1 MKLDILLK
9 AISPL
14 AVTGTQDRDVTGI
27 AYDSR
32 HVVEGSLFVALPGE
46 KVDGSQYIDAAIDR
60 GAVAVISEHP
70 GLATRATHIQVHHA
84 RQTLADISAAFFRSP
99 SNYLKIAAVT
109 GTNGKTTTAFL
120 IKHICDAALLRC
132 GLLGTV
138 RYVVGD
144 REIPATRTTPESADV
159 QELLWQMRSA
169 GCKSCAMEVS
179 SHAMVQGRV
188 RGVEFD
194 VAAFTNLTQDH
205 LDFHKTMDA
214 YFDAKALLFE
224 CLSAQ
229 KKKTGRA
236 VINLDDRF
244 GSRIVDRIGK
254 SVEFFTYGL
263 GANAQFR
270 ASEIRMTFEGTQF
283 QLDAL
288 GKSYLVKT
296 PFIGSFNV
304 YNTLAAI
311 ASAHAM
317 GIPVRNAVKA
327 LADAPAVPG
336 RMQAVQGKKPFRV
349 FVDYAHSDDALINA
363 LRTLREL
370 NPARLIVMFGCGG
383 NRDRAKRPKMAAAV
397 DANADFA
404 IVTSDNPRKED
415 PASIIED
422 IKPGFRRLAPEIILD
437 RKEAIYRAIAMA
449 EPRDIILLAGKGHET
464 YQEFADHTLP
474 FDDAAI
480 AASAMLDRRETVVRR
495 HPRGQ
500 WDNDEGNH
508 WQGGRSDFN
517 G

>member
-14 AVTGTQDRDVTGI
+14 AITGAQDRDVTGI

-46 KVDGSQYIDAAIDR
+46 KIDGAHYIDAAIDK
-60 GAVAVISEHP
+60 GAVAVISEQG
-70 GLATRATHIQVHHA
+70 GLATKATHVQVRNA
-84 RQTLADISAAFFRSP
+84 RQTLADISVAFFRHP
-99 SNYLKIAAVT
+99 SLYLKIAGVT

-120 IKHICDAALLRC
+120 IKHICDAELLRC

-179 SHAMVQGRV
+179 SHAMIQHRV

-194 VAAFTNLTQDH
+194 VVAFTNLTQDH

-224 CLSAQ
+224 GLSSQ

-270 ASEIRMTFEGTQF
+270 ASEVRMTFEGTQF

-311 ASAHAM
+311 ASAHVM
-317 GIPVRNAVKA
+317 GVPVRNAVKA
-327 LADAPAVPG
+327 LAHAPAVPG

-397 DANADFA
+397 DANADFV

-415 PASIIED
+415 PMSIIED

-464 YQEFADHTLP
+464 FQEFADHTLP

-500 WDNDEGNH
+500 WGNDEGNH